1 MNRHGERLTYPDYG
15 REEILRDFA
24 AHRMIVEQDDGV
36 RRHLRFR
43 NPASSTYWF
52 DLVTWNGV
60 LVINGDCGTYAFARL
75 TDMFEFFRGGNGRS
89 EINPCYWAGKLLA
102 SDQSDG
108 HLKYSE
114 QLGRDA
120 VAEEMCRLRE
130 RGAPN
135 EVVRDLRDAADRV
148 RRQLQRHAFGG
159 QQQLVL
165 LDEACVRLRQD
176 RLEVVPVGGR
186 IDRPV
191 QRDGRLHFDGG
202 QSKDRVAFGRRLVF
216 LSLPPAQIEPGV
228 IVNGDQGTLG
238 SAGARFHNCR

>member
-1 MNRHGERLTYPDYG
+1 LNRHGERLTYPDYG

-43 NPASSTYWF
+43 AANSSTYWF
-52 DLVTWNGV
+52 DLVTWPGV

-75 TDMFEFFRGGNGRS
+75 TDMFQFFRGGNGRS
-89 EINPCYWAGKLLA
+89 EINPCYWAQKLLA

-135 EVVRDLRDAADRV
+135 EVVRDLRDAAV
-148 RRQLQRHAFGG
+148 
-159 QQQLVL
+159 
-165 LDEACVRLRQD
+165 LDEDTRSLIASVQGWSFDDWSVDDFWDHRFEDYTRRFIWNLHAIVWGIAQYDASKAPKGPACGHSACSQNF
-176 RLEVVPVGGR
+176 
-186 IDRPV
+186 IDTGSTECV
-191 QRDGRLHFDGG
+191 EGETDG
-202 QSKDRVAFGRRLVF
+202 S
-216 LSLPPAQIEPGV
+216 
-228 IVNGDQGTLG
+228 
-238 SAGARFHNCR
+238 